1 MLLATIH
8 WKQSGAELE
17 GGHLIKPLPQT
28 LSLLPLSPSHSPVS
42 MAMSSDPGYA
52 GPELDPDSSESSTSP
67 TPLSAKMSAITL
79 TDPSTNG
86 LRNGAGHKRA
96 PPQRPH
102 LSGRKMSLQ
111 ERGTYLS
118 AGGASERISH
128 ISPRAARRPTIESK
142 RVSIS
147 DSQDCIQLNQYKL
160 KSEIGK
166 GSYGV
171 VKLAYNEDDEK
182 YYAMKVVSKK
192 KLMKQCGFPRRP
204 PPRGPKAAIGEQPKV
219 LGPLERVYQEI
230 AILKKLDHVNIV
242 KLVEVLD
249 DPAEDNLHMVFELMP
264 KGPVMEV
271 PTENPLNEEQAR
283 LYFRDIVL
291 GIEYLHYQKIV
302 HRDIKPS
309 NLLLGDDGHV
319 KIADFGVSNQFEGN
333 DAMLSST
340 AGTPAFMA
348 PETLSDNRK
357 SFSGKAL
364 DVWAMGVTLYCFVF
378 GKCPFIDEYIL
389 ALHNKIRSK
398 TVEFPE
404 TPTISEDLKNLILKM
419 LDKNPDSRITIPQI
433 KLDSWVTQDGTDP
446 LPLEEEHCT
455 AVEVTEEEIQN
466 SVKFVPSL
474 SAVILVKAMLRK
486 RSFGNPFEC
495 PSRREERSMSA
506 PGSLLMDLWPFRP
519 SIKLHPSLRKGSSG
533 EAGREVE
540 LEDLHEDEPPSSDD
554 RS

>member
-1 MLLATIH
+1 
-8 WKQSGAELE
+8 
-17 GGHLIKPLPQT
+17 
-28 LSLLPLSPSHSPVS
+28 
-42 MAMSSDPGYA
+42 MAMSGDPVCERLA
-52 GPELDPDSSESSTSP
+52 PDSDAQTSS
-67 TPLSAKMSAITL
+67 L
-79 TDPSTNG
+79 TDNLAAMTTKDSDGSAANG
-86 LRNGAGHKRA
+86 MKNGGGQREAIQGRRTHSL
-96 PPQRPH
+96 RPH
-102 LSGRKMSLQ
+102 MAGRKLSLQ
-111 ERGTYLS
+111 EKGTYMS
-118 AGGASERISH
+118 GSGGGYTH
-128 ISPRAARRPTIESK
+128 ISPRVARRPTVESK

-171 VKLAYNEDDEK
+171 VKLAYNEDDDK
-182 YYAMKVVSKK
+182 HYAMKVVSKK

-204 PPRGPKAAIGEQPKV
+204 PPRGPKAVQGEQPKI

-230 AILKKLDHVNIV
+230 AILKKLDHINIV

-249 DPAEDNLHMVFELMP
+249 DPAEDNLHMVFELMR

-271 PTENPLNEEQAR
+271 PTDSPLSEEQAR
-283 LYFRDIVL
+283 LYFRDVIL

-333 DAMLSST
+333 DALLSGT

-348 PETLSDNRK
+348 PETLSDTRK

-378 GKCPFIDEYIL
+378 GKCPFIDDYIL
-389 ALHNKIRSK
+389 ALHNKIRTK
-398 TVEFPE
+398 LVEFPE
-404 TPTISEDLKNLILKM
+404 MPEISEELRTLILRM
-419 LDKNPDSRITIPQI
+419 LDKNPDSRITIPEI
-433 KLDSWVTQDGTDP
+433 KMDQWVTQGGTDP
-446 LPLEEEHCT
+446 LPLEEEHCSV
-455 AVEVTEEEIQN
+455 VEVTEEDIQN

-474 SAVILVKAMLRK
+474 SAVILVRAMLRK
-486 RSFGNPFEC
+486 RSFSNPFEC

-506 PGSLLMDLWPFRP
+506 PSSLL
-519 SIKLHPSLRKGSSG
+519 IKSSTG
-533 EAGREVE
+533 DGPREGE
-540 LEDLHEDEPPSSDD
+540 LEDLHEDEPSS
-554 RS
+554 

>member
-1 MLLATIH
+1 M
-8 WKQSGAELE
+8 G
-17 GGHLIKPLPQT
+17 
-28 LSLLPLSPSHSPVS
+28 V
-42 MAMSSDPGYA
+42 
-52 GPELDPDSSESSTSP
+52 
-67 TPLSAKMSAITL
+67 
-79 TDPSTNG
+79 
-86 LRNGAGHKRA
+86 A
-96 PPQRPH
+96 PR

-111 ERGTYLS
+111 ERGTY
-118 AGGASERISH
+118 
-128 ISPRAARRPTIESK
+128 RPTIEST

-147 DSQDCIQLNQYKL
+147 DSPDCIQLNQYKL

-171 VKLAYNEDDEK
+171 VKLAYNEDDDK

-192 KLMKQCGFPRRP
+192 KLMKQYGFPRRP
-204 PPRGPKAAIGEQPKV
+204 PPRGPKAALGEQPKV

-230 AILKKLDHVNIV
+230 AILKKLDHLNIV

-249 DPAEDNLHMVFELMP
+249 DPSEDNLHMGM
-264 KGPVMEV
+264 PVMEV
-271 PTENPLNEEQAR
+271 PSETPFSEEQAR

-333 DAMLSST
+333 DALLSST

-348 PETLSDNRK
+348 PETLSDSRQ

-398 TVEFPE
+398 VVEFPE
-404 TPTISEDLKNLILKM
+404 TPVISEALKNLILQM
-419 LDKNPDSRITIPQI
+419 LDKNPDDRISIPEI
-433 KLDSWVTQDGTDP
+433 KMDPWVTREGADP
-446 LPLEEEHCT
+446 MPLEAEHCT
-455 AVEVTEEEIQN
+455 VVEVTEEEVQN

-506 PGSLLMDLWPFRP
+506 PGSLL
-519 SIKLHPSLRKGSSG
+519 IGGSDG
-533 EAGREVE
+533 LGVKEAA
-540 LEDLHEDEPPSSDD
+540 P
-554 RS
+554 

>member
-1 MLLATIH
+1 LGDA
-8 WKQSGAELE
+8 KR
-17 GGHLIKPLPQT
+17 PLPT
-28 LSLLPLSPSHSPVS
+28 
-42 MAMSSDPGYA
+42 
-52 GPELDPDSSESSTSP
+52 
-67 TPLSAKMSAITL
+67 
-79 TDPSTNG
+79 
-86 LRNGAGHKRA
+86 
-96 PPQRPH
+96 RPH
-102 LSGRKMSLQ
+102 LTGRKLSLQ
-111 ERGTYLS
+111 ERT
-118 AGGASERISH
+118 H
-128 ISPRAARRPTIESK
+128 ISPRRPTVESK

-171 VKLAYNEDDEK
+171 VKLAYNEDDDK
-182 YYAMKVVSKK
+182 HYAMKLVSKK
-192 KLMKQCGFPRRP
+192 KLVKQCGFPRRP
-204 PPRGPKAAIGEQPKV
+204 PPRGPKAAQGEQPKL

-249 DPAEDNLHMVFELMP
+249 DPSEDNLHM
-264 KGPVMEV
+264 GIPVMEV
-271 PTENPLNEEQAR
+271 PTDSPLSEEQAR
-283 LYFRDIVL
+283 LYFRDIIL

-333 DAMLSST
+333 DALLSST

-348 PETLSDNRK
+348 PETLSDARK

-389 ALHNKIRSK
+389 ALHNKIRTK
-398 TVEFPE
+398 PVEFPE
-404 TPTISEDLKNLILKM
+404 TPKISEELQKLILQM
-419 LDKNPDSRITIPQI
+419 LDKNPDSRISIPEI
-433 KLDSWVTQDGTDP
+433 KMDPWVTQGGADP
-446 LPLEEEHCT
+446 LPLEEDHCSV
-455 AVEVTEEEIQN
+455 VEVTEEDIQN

-486 RSFGNPFEC
+486 RSFSNPFEC

-506 PGSLLMDLWPFRP
+506 PGSLL
-519 SIKLHPSLRKGSSG
+519 IKASTGDGP
-533 EAGREVE
+533 REGE
-540 LEDLHEDEPPSSDD
+540 LEDLHEDEPSS
-554 RS
+554 

>member
-1 MLLATIH
+1 
-8 WKQSGAELE
+8 
-17 GGHLIKPLPQT
+17 
-28 LSLLPLSPSHSPVS
+28 
-42 MAMSSDPGYA
+42 MAMSNDPGC
-52 GPELDPDSSESSTSP
+52 ERLDPDSDKQTSSLTDTMAAMTTKDLDSSTANGVKNGGAQRDGAQ
-67 TPLSAKMSAITL
+67 AKRT
-79 TDPSTNG
+79 
-86 LRNGAGHKRA
+86 H
-96 PPQRPH
+96 PPRPH
-102 LSGRKMSLQ
+102 LTGRKLSLQ

-118 AGGASERISH
+118 SGSGGGYTH
-128 ISPRAARRPTIESK
+128 ISPRVARRPTVESK

-147 DSQDCIQLNQYKL
+147 DAQDCIQLNQYKL

-171 VKLAYNEDDEK
+171 VKLAYNEDDDK
-182 YYAMKVVSKK
+182 HYAMKVVSKK

-204 PPRGPKAAIGEQPKV
+204 PPRGPKAAQGEQPKI

-230 AILKKLDHVNIV
+230 AILKKLDHINIV

-249 DPAEDNLHMVFELMP
+249 DPAEDNLHMVFELMR

-271 PTENPLNEEQAR
+271 PTDNPLSEEQAR
-283 LYFRDIVL
+283 LYFRDVIL

-333 DAMLSST
+333 DALLSST

-348 PETLSDNRK
+348 PETLSDTRK

-389 ALHNKIRSK
+389 ALHNKIRTK
-398 TVEFPE
+398 LVDFPE
-404 TPTISEDLKNLILKM
+404 TPKISEELRTLILRM
-419 LDKNPDSRITIPQI
+419 LDKNPDTRITIPEI
-433 KLDSWVTQDGTDP
+433 KMDQWVTQGGNDP
-446 LPLEEEHCT
+446 LPLEEEHCSV
-455 AVEVTEEEIQN
+455 VEVTEEDIQN

-474 SAVILVKAMLRK
+474 SAVILVRAMLRK
-486 RSFGNPFEC
+486 RSFSNPFEC

-506 PGSLLMDLWPFRP
+506 PGSLL
-519 SIKLHPSLRKGSSG
+519 IKGSTG
-533 EAGREVE
+533 DGPREVE
-540 LEDLHEDEPPSSDD
+540 LEDLHEDEPSS
-554 RS
+554 

>member
-1 MLLATIH
+1 
-8 WKQSGAELE
+8 
-17 GGHLIKPLPQT
+17 
-28 LSLLPLSPSHSPVS
+28 PSHSPVS

-67 TPLSAKMSAITL
+67 TPLSSKMSAITL

-147 DSQDCIQLNQYKL
+147 DAQDCIQLNQYKL

-271 PTENPLNEEQAR
+271 PTENPLTEEQAR

-404 TPTISEDLKNLILKM
+404 TPVISEDLKNLILKM

-455 AVEVTEEEIQN
+455 AVEVTEEEIKN

-506 PGSLLMDLWPFRP
+506 PGSLLM
-519 SIKLHPSLRKGSSG
+519 
-533 EAGREVE
+533 
-540 LEDLHEDEPPSSDD
+540 
-554 RS
+554 